1 VGISVLPQT
10 TQGVAEMLLNADSVL
25 TGSGITSR
33 VELVLLAS
41 KLSRTR
47 KISAVKALMLLE
59 TGEVDIEELRETILF
74 DLQKVKPEPESIEDD
89 TTAQPE

>member
-74 DLQKVKPEPESIEDD
+74 DLQKVKPEPESIKDD

>member
-1 VGISVLPQT
+1 MGISVLPQT

-74 DLQKVKPEPESIEDD
+74 DLQQVKPEPESIKDD
-89 TTAQPE
+89 TTAQPK

>member
-1 VGISVLPQT
+1 MGISVLPQT

-74 DLQKVKPEPESIEDD
+74 DLQKVKPEPESIKDD

>member
-1 VGISVLPQT
+1 MLPQT
-10 TQGVAEMLLNADSVL
+10 TQGVVKMLLNADSVL
-25 TGSGITSR
+25 AGSGITSR

-74 DLQKVKPEPESIEDD
+74 DLQKVKPEPESIKDD